1 METKQLFPRRIKSL
15 SLFLLLCSLTTF
27 FASCKAD
34 MFAQCEENMAVGIM
48 STMDHPETFSILS
61 LVRYE
66 DADYYYYEMEYKGQL
81 NDLFA
86 EHLDKTHFQKI
97 AIVRVS
103 KKSLTEAKIYYEK
116 ETDRYTPSARQDVID
131 SYLAMRRGP
140 ISVKHYTDD
149 EIAETLKVALETALA
164 KRESDTS
171 TEE

>member
-1 METKQLFPRRIKSL
+1 MDTKRLFPRIIKRISL
-15 SLFLLLCSLTTF
+15 LLLLCSLTTF

-34 MFAQCEENMAVGIM
+34 MFAQCEENIAVDIM

-61 LVRYE
+61 LIRYE
-66 DADYYYYEMEYKGQL
+66 DADYYYYEMEYTGQL

-116 ETDRYTPSARQDVID
+116 ETDRYTPHTRQDVID
-131 SYLAMRRGP
+131 SYLAMRRDP
-140 ISVKHYTDD
+140 ISVKHYTDE
-149 EIAETLKVALETALA
+149 EIAETLAGALQ
-164 KRESDTS
+164 SFS
-171 TEE
+171 